1 MAVSSYRRACPE
13 LVEGLGHPLFH
24 AEKPGQAAA
33 ESRKESPPLQFSFL
47 NIKDTG
53 HYQKKVAFDSIAVA
67 ASGGRGHLSRMIM
80 SRMMCGRMMGGDER
94 FEYQPRIH
102 TGKQIGSESRRYI
115 TTNVVWVLPVPRSLG
130 EAG

>member
-1 MAVSSYRRACPE
+1 LRLQKKCPGRDAFLSAVSSYRRACPE

-33 ESRKESPPLQFSFL
+33 ESRKEFPPLQFSFL

-80 SRMMCGRMMGGDER
+80 SRMMCGRPETSRPKGD
-94 FEYQPRIH
+94 
-102 TGKQIGSESRRYI
+102 GLCCAKQ
-115 TTNVVWVLPVPRSLG
+115 
-130 EAG
+130 